1 MNAGEEEPVALAAA
15 DVAPR
20 ARQSIYPQPFA
31 DRMAGRTKRVLGDA
45 FGLSNFGVNLTE
57 LAPGAI
63 SSLRHSHAIQDEFVY
78 VLEGCPT
85 LCTNRGRATLAPGM
99 CAGFKGGTGDAHHL
113 VNETGARVVY
123 LEVGDRTAG
132 DVARYP
138 DDDLVAIQAG
148 SGWRFTHKDGAPYAP

>member
-1 MNAGEEEPVALAAA
+1 MNAGEEGPVALAAA

-20 ARQSIYPQPFA
+20 ARPSIYPQPFA
-31 DRMAGRTKRVLGDA
+31 DRVAGRTKRVLGDA
-45 FGLSNFGVNLTE
+45 FGLSNFGVNLAE

-63 SSLRHSHAIQDEFVY
+63 SSLRHSHAVQDEFVY
-78 VLEGCPT
+78 VLEGHPT
-85 LCTNRGRATLAPGM
+85 LCTNRGRVALAPGM

-138 DDDLVAIQAG
+138 DDDLVAIQTG

>member
-1 MNAGEEEPVALAAA
+1 MNAGEEGPVALAAA

-20 ARQSIYPQPFA
+20 ARPSIYPQPFA
-31 DRMAGRTKRVLGDA
+31 DRVAGRTKRVLGDA

-63 SSLRHSHAIQDEFVY
+63 SSLRHSHAVQDEFVY
-78 VLEGCPT
+78 VLEGYPT
-85 LCTNRGRATLAPGM
+85 LCTNRGRVALAPGM

-138 DDDLVAIQAG
+138 DDDLVAVHSD

>member
-123 LEVGDRTAG
+123 LEVGDRSAG
-132 DVARYP
+132 DTARYP
-138 DDDLVAIQAG
+138 DDDLVAIHTG
-148 SGWRFTHKDGAPYAP
+148 SGWCFTHKDGAPYAP

>member
-20 ARQSIYPQPFA
+20 ARPSIYPQPFA
-31 DRMAGRTKRVLGDA
+31 ARVAGRTKRVLGDA

-63 SSLRHSHAIQDEFVY
+63 SSLRHSHAVQDEFVY
-78 VLEGCPT
+78 VLEGYPT
-85 LCTNRGRATLAPGM
+85 LCTNRGRGALAPGM

>member
-20 ARQSIYPQPFA
+20 ARPSIYPQPFA
-31 DRMAGRTKRVLGDA
+31 ARVAGRTKRVLGDA

-63 SSLRHSHAIQDEFVY
+63 SSLRHSHAVQDEFVY
-78 VLEGCPT
+78 VLEGYPT
-85 LCTNRGRATLAPGM
+85 LCTNRGRFALAPGM

-138 DDDLVAIQAG
+138 DDDLVAIHSD

>member
-63 SSLRHSHAIQDEFVY
+63 SSLRHSHAIQEEFV
-78 VLEGCPT
+78 
-85 LCTNRGRATLAPGM
+85 
-99 CAGFKGGTGDAHHL
+99 
-113 VNETGARVVY
+113 
-123 LEVGDRTAG
+123 
-132 DVARYP
+132 
-138 DDDLVAIQAG
+138 
-148 SGWRFTHKDGAPYAP
+148 